1 MVIRLC
7 SEVGVKNNL
16 LDRSRIM
23 VIRQRI
29 FIKTQGGEPDF
40 AVPPPCEEL
49 YTRFQVVPELL
60 VRLSRYPV
68 GKSSPSFL

>member
-1 MVIRLC
+1 
-7 SEVGVKNNL
+7 
-16 LDRSRIM
+16 M